1 MAAEKEEALGAE
13 FEEMRAEV
21 LHVVQG
27 VLLPIHWIGFTGPA
41 TDLAGVRIEHGYKLC
56 VRTRLGGKCSGNPW
70 NRPARCFPRNAKMA
84 EL

>member
-21 LHVVQG
+21 LHVVKG

-56 VRTRLGGKCSGNPW
+56 VRTRLGGTVTPDVGMLVKSYDKC
-70 NRPARCFPRNAKMA
+70 ALECA
-84 EL
+84 